1 MNDGATMKTIVG
13 WPVNEIW
20 ALTLNVDLED
30 HQDILSDNQRDDIGP
45 RLVVLQDVK
54 WWLISRVDGDFTRVS
69 FGKSSEY
76 PDPSSNQ
83 YVQTS
88 NPRQRKNNPNNER
101 NQRNE
106 QRMSNGW
113 SWFSPFWH
121 VVLWGKKTNVFSE
134 CSDRSSSAPAAS
146 RWTLSDY
153 TSPAAIWRNWD
164 VSTAKMVDFQQKT
177 GGFPSMNA
185 DYPLGFSAMEFNGIW
200 KNPIKGPIIQSPR
213 SYWVNLYT

>member
-1 MNDGATMKTIVG
+1 MNDGATRKTMVG

-20 ALTLNVDLED
+20 ALTLHVDLED

-113 SWFSPFWH
+113 SWFSPFDMSFF
-121 VVLWGKKTNVFSE
+121 GAKKQMCSVNVQT
-134 CSDRSSSAPAAS
+134 DPAAH
-146 RWTLSDY
+146 R
-153 TSPAAIWRNWD
+153 
-164 VSTAKMVDFQQKT
+164 QQV
-177 GGFPSMNA
+177 GE
-185 DYPLGFSAMEFNGIW
+185 LCQ
-200 KNPIKGPIIQSPR
+200 IIQVLRRYGETEMFQPQKWWIFNR
-213 SYWVNLYT
+213 KLWDFPAWTVMIP

>member
-88 NPRQRKNNPNNER
+88 NPRQRKTTQTTKETKETNNACLMDDHDFPLLTCRSLGQKNKCVQWMFR
-101 NQRNE
+101 QIQQR
-106 QRMSNGW
+106 
-113 SWFSPFWH
+113 
-121 VVLWGKKTNVFSE
+121 
-134 CSDRSSSAPAAS
+134 
-146 RWTLSDY
+146 
-153 TSPAAIWRNWD
+153 
-164 VSTAKMVDFQQKT
+164 T
-177 GGFPSMNA
+177 GS
-185 DYPLGFSAMEFNGIW
+185 
-200 KNPIKGPIIQSPR
+200 K
-213 SYWVNLYT
+213 